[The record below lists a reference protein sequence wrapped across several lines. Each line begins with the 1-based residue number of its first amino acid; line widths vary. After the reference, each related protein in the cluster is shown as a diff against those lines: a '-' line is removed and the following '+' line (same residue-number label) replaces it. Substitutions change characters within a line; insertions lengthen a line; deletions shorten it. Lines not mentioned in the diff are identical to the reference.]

1 MIHHKNKQYY
11 HTVFAL
17 ALGSAAIFA
26 NLYCVQPLLPTLAT
40 DFNKGLLDITLVF
53 TIATFAMAGSLIFY
67 GAISD
72 AIGRYWL
79 MLFSL
84 AGSAVVTILMLWVDS
99 FEQLLVL
106 RLAQGIVLG
115 ALPAVAIAYIGD
127 EFSPHLVPGVVGIYI
142 AANTLGGIGGRL
154 IGGSIAETFSWQDLY
169 WAMSAINLFGVW
181 ILYRWLTP
189 PANFKRQPFRVVQV
203 FRDVWMHM
211 SHFELIIVYLVIGI
225 AFAVFINLYSYLAFI
240 LVEPPYSL
248 GSGLIGLLFVTYLA
262 GTCASGISGWITHRL
277 GSLNTIMLG
286 ILIFMAGIGFLF
298 SSHLSITIFGLSINA
313 FGFFLA
319 HSVSS
324 GWVNSNAKK
333 AKASASAGY
342 LVFYYLG
349 ASLGPIMLYPFWHN
363 GGWATTLVG
372 AELYLS
378 CSLGLLLWLITHKK
392 RNARTSHSV

>member
-11 HTVFAL
+11 HTVLAL

-40 DFNKGLLDITLVF
+40 DFNRGLLDITLVF

-72 AIGRYWL
+72 VIGRYWL

-84 AGSAVVTILMLWVDS
+84 AGSAVVTVLMLWVQN

-127 EFSPHLVPGVVGIYI
+127 EFSPHLIPGVVGIYI

-154 IGGSIAETFSWQDLY
+154 LGGFIAEAFTWKDLY
-169 WAMSAINLFGVW
+169 WAMSAINVIAVW
-181 ILYRWLTP
+181 ALYRWLTP
-189 PANFKRQPFRVVQV
+189 PKNFQRQAFKVTQV
-203 FRDVWMHM
+203 FRDIWMHM

-225 AFAVFINLYSYLAFI
+225 AFGVFINLYSYLAFI

-248 GSGLIGLLFVTYLA
+248 GSGLIGLLFVTYLT
-262 GTCASGISGWITHRL
+262 GTFASGISGWITQKL
-277 GSLNTIMLG
+277 GSLITVMLG
-286 ILIFMAGIGFLF
+286 IFIFMCGIGFLF
-298 SSHLSITIFGLSINA
+298 SSHLEITILGLSINA

-324 GWVNSNAKK
+324 GWVNSQAKK

-342 LVFYYLG
+342 LVFYYFG
-349 ASLGPIMLYPFWHN
+349 ASIGPLMLYPFWHN
-363 GGWATTLVG
+363 GGWASTLVG

-378 CSLGLLLWLITHKK
+378 CSLALILWLIVRTK
-392 RNARTSHSV
+392 RQSVAVG